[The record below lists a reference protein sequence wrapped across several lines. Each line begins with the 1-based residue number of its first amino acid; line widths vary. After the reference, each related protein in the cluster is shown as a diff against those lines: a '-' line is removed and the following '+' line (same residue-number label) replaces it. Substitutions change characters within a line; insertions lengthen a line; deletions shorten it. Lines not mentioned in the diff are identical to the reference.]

1 LSRVDLVFLVK
12 LVMLNDQGF
21 SGRRFEVGFDG
32 WGRRFDDDESV
43 RRVVVMGREGFVC
56 FDGGRGNEGE
66 ARAVGRV
73 ESDRGGCDAEAP
85 AAPPPLLPA
94 VPVAWF
100 AGMPRERERSRAR
113 AENSKKSGSTLS
125 RPRTIPSTHTTS
137 HRGRPTLGVTLS
149 FSCAPL
155 QDLVPLWI
163 CYGYH
168 PPHSLLLLPSGIPG
182 LRTPPRT
189 KTHRTTPTFSRITK

>member
-1 LSRVDLVFLVK
+1 
-12 LVMLNDQGF
+12 
-21 SGRRFEVGFDG
+21 
-32 WGRRFDDDESV
+32 
-43 RRVVVMGREGFVC
+43 VVVMGREGFVC
-56 FDGGRGNEGE
+56 FDGGDEGE
-66 ARAVGRV
+66 ARGGRPKV
-73 ESDRGGCDAEAP
+73 RVIAEVVMRKR
-85 AAPPPLLPA
+85 PPHPLLLLPA

-137 HRGRPTLGVTLS
+137 HRGRPTLGATLS

-155 QDLVPLWI
+155 QDLIPLWI

-189 KTHRTTPTFSRITK
+189 KTHRTTPTFSRTTK